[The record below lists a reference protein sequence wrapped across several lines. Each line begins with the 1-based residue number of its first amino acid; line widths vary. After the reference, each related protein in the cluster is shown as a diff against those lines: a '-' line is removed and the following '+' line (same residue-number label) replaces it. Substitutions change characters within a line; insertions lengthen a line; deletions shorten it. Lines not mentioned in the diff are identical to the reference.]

1 ENLSEMSNNASVPT
15 SASNTPIAID
25 DDESPLETN
34 SDPSLLPITSRHTS
48 AVWSDFKRKRVG
60 DVIKAE
66 CNHCSKLLAGGSKA
80 GTTHLKDH
88 IKICPKRVCQDLRQT
103 RMFGTKKNLN
113 DKNDTMT
120 LAPYEFH
127 QEDGRRD
134 LAEMIILHEY
144 PISMVEHIGFRKY
157 SKTLQPGFKVPSR
170 NTTRKDIM
178 KRYEL
183 EKENVAT
190 LLRKA
195 KGKIALTT
203 DMWTADNQRK
213 GYMAVTSHFI
223 DNTWKL
229 QSRIIRFLYV
239 PAPHTAEV
247 LADALKE
254 SIQSWNLDLR
264 LSSITVDNCS
274 TNDAMM
280 EILKGVF
287 PYGSLLLRGDFFH
300 MRCCAHILNL
310 IVQDGLSAVVSNG
323 VQRIRDS
330 VVFWTA
336 SDKRVQRF
344 EQVAKQIT
352 PECSRKLALDC
363 KTRWNSTYEMLS
375 IATSYKEVFVVL
387 SARNNLYKNPPTP
400 EDWEKVEKIC
410 EHLEVFSKTT
420 LSFSGTNYPT
430 ANLYFPKIC
439 ALRIAIS
446 GWLLSPHDYVRKMAD
461 IMLQKYNKYWAS
473 VNGLMGVATILDPR
487 YKMAL
492 IRFYFA
498 KNFDEHDFEI
508 EVSRISDLLRRL
520 VDEYGSKMGKTQGSS
535 NQQDFDLGSSSK
547 SNEETFMQEFA
558 EFLQQDKDSNCGEFK
573 DDEYAKLVGELEEGF
588 ETCDIDSGTSGLCT
602 E

>member
-1 ENLSEMSNNASVPT
+1 
-15 SASNTPIAID
+15 
-25 DDESPLETN
+25 
-34 SDPSLLPITSRHTS
+34 
-48 AVWSDFKRKRVG
+48 
-60 DVIKAE
+60 
-66 CNHCSKLLAGGSKA
+66 
-80 GTTHLKDH
+80 
-88 IKICPKRVCQDLRQT
+88 
-103 RMFGTKKNLN
+103 MFGTKKNLN

-157 SKTLQPGFKVPSR
+157 SKTLQPGFKVSSR

-183 EKENVAT
+183 EKDNVAT

-213 GYMAVTSHFI
+213 GYMAVFI
-223 DNTWKL
+223 C
-229 QSRIIRFLYV
+229 

-287 PYGSLLLRGDFFH
+287 PYGSLLLR
-300 MRCCAHILNL
+300 
-310 IVQDGLSAVVSNG
+310 DGLSAVVSNG

-344 EQVAKQIT
+344 EQVAKQI
-352 PECSRKLALDC
+352 A
-363 KTRWNSTYEMLS
+363 
-375 IATSYKEVFVVL
+375 
-387 SARNNLYKNPPTP
+387 
-400 EDWEKVEKIC
+400 
-410 EHLEVFSKTT
+410 H
-420 LSFSGTNYPT
+420 
-430 ANLYFPKIC
+430 
-439 ALRIAIS
+439 
-446 GWLLSPHDYVRKMAD
+446 
-461 IMLQKYNKYWAS
+461 
-473 VNGLMGVATILDPR
+473 PR

-498 KNFDEHDFEI
+498 KFFEEHDFEI
-508 EVSRISDLLRRL
+508 EVGRISDLLRRL

-535 NQQDFDLGSSSK
+535 SQQAFDLDSSSK

-558 EFLQQDKDSNCGEFK
+558 EFLQQDKDSNCGDFK
-573 DDEYAKLVGELEEGF
+573 DDKYAKLVGELEEGF

>member
-1 ENLSEMSNNASVPT
+1 MASKNENNASVPT

-25 DDESPLETN
+25 DDESPQETN
-34 SDPSLLPITSRHTS
+34 FDPSLLPITSRHTS

-88 IKICPKRVCQDLRQT
+88 IKICPKR
-103 RMFGTKKNLN
+103 
-113 DKNDTMT
+113 NDTMT
-120 LAPYEFH
+120 LAPYEFQ

-170 NTTRKDIM
+170 NTTRKYIM

-203 DMWTADNQRK
+203 NMWTTDNQRK
-213 GYMAVTSHFI
+213 GYMAVNSHFI

-229 QSRIIRFLYV
+229 QIRIIRFLYV

-254 SIQSWNLDLR
+254 SIQSWNLYLR
-264 LSSITVDNCS
+264 LSSITVDN
-274 TNDAMM
+274 
-280 EILKGVF
+280 
-287 PYGSLLLRGDFFH
+287 Y
-300 MRCCAHILNL
+300 
-310 IVQDGLSAVVSNG
+310 GLSVLVSNG

-336 SDKRVQRF
+336 FDKRVQ
-344 EQVAKQIT
+344 
-352 PECSRKLALDC
+352 
-363 KTRWNSTYEMLS
+363 
-375 IATSYKEVFVVL
+375 SYKEVFVVL
-387 SARNNLYKNPPTP
+387 IAHNNVYKNPPTP

-420 LSFSGTNYPT
+420 LNCSGTNYPT
-430 ANLYFPKIC
+430 TNLYFPKIC

-498 KNFDEHDFEI
+498 KFFDEHDFEI
-508 EVSRISDLLRRL
+508 EVGRISDLLRRL

-535 NQQDFDLGSSSK
+535 SQQAFDLGSSSK
-547 SNEETFMQEFA
+547 SIEETFMQEFA
-558 EFLQQDKDSNCGEFK
+558 EFLQQDKNSNCGEFK

>member
-1 ENLSEMSNNASVPT
+1 MTSKNENNASVPT
-15 SASNTPIAID
+15 SASNTPIALD
-25 DDESPLETN
+25 DDDIPLETN

-134 LAEMIILHEY
+134 LAEMIILHE
-144 PISMVEHIGFRKY
+144 
-157 SKTLQPGFKVPSR
+157 
-170 NTTRKDIM
+170 KDIM

-183 EKENVAT
+183 EKDNVAT

-264 LSSITVDNCS
+264 LSSITVDN
-274 TNDAMM
+274 
-280 EILKGVF
+280 
-287 PYGSLLLRGDFFH
+287 Y
-300 MRCCAHILNL
+300 
-310 IVQDGLSAVVSNG
+310 GLSVVVSNG

-344 EQVAKQIT
+344 EQVAKQIA

-410 EHLEVFSKTT
+410 EHLEVFSITT
-420 LSFSGTNYPT
+420 LNFSGTNYPT
-430 ANLYFPKIC
+430 ANLYFPRIC

-498 KNFDEHDFEI
+498 KIFEEHDFEI
-508 EVSRISDLLRRL
+508 EVGRISDLLRRL

-535 NQQDFDLGSSSK
+535 NQQAFDLDSSSK

-558 EFLQQDKDSNCGEFK
+558 EFLQQDKDSNCGDFK
-573 DDEYAKLVGELEEGF
+573 DDKYAKLVGELEEGF

>member
-1 ENLSEMSNNASVPT
+1 
-15 SASNTPIAID
+15 SNTPIALD
-25 DDESPLETN
+25 DDDIPLETN

-88 IKICPKRVCQDLRQT
+88 IKICPERVCQDLRQT

-157 SKTLQPGFKVPSR
+157 SKTLQPGFKVSSR

-183 EKENVAT
+183 EKDNVAT

-213 GYMAVTSHFI
+213 GNMAVTSHFI

-264 LSSITVDNCS
+264 
-274 TNDAMM
+274 
-280 EILKGVF
+280 
-287 PYGSLLLRGDFFH
+287 
-300 MRCCAHILNL
+300 
-310 IVQDGLSAVVSNG
+310 
-323 VQRIRDS
+323 DS

-344 EQVAKQIT
+344 EQVAKQIA

-387 SARNNLYKNPPTP
+387 SA
-400 EDWEKVEKIC
+400 
-410 EHLEVFSKTT
+410 H
-420 LSFSGTNYPT
+420 
-430 ANLYFPKIC
+430 
-439 ALRIAIS
+439 
-446 GWLLSPHDYVRKMAD
+446 
-461 IMLQKYNKYWAS
+461 
-473 VNGLMGVATILDPR
+473 
-487 YKMAL
+487 
-492 IRFYFA
+492 
-498 KNFDEHDFEI
+498 
-508 EVSRISDLLRRL
+508 
-520 VDEYGSKMGKTQGSS
+520 
-535 NQQDFDLGSSSK
+535 
-547 SNEETFMQEFA
+547 
-558 EFLQQDKDSNCGEFK
+558 CGDFK
-573 DDEYAKLVGELEEGF
+573 DDKYAKLVGELEEGF

>member
-1 ENLSEMSNNASVPT
+1 MRISMVKVVDERLPFLNS
-15 SASNTPIAID
+15 SNTPIALD
-25 DDESPLETN
+25 DDDIPLETN

-88 IKICPKRVCQDLRQT
+88 IKICPERVCQDLRQT

-157 SKTLQPGFKVPSR
+157 SKTLQPGFKVSSR

-183 EKENVAT
+183 EKDNVAT

-213 GYMAVTSHFI
+213 GNMAVTSHFI

-287 PYGSLLLRGDFFH
+287 PYDSLLLR
-300 MRCCAHILNL
+300 
-310 IVQDGLSAVVSNG
+310 DGLSAVVSNG

-344 EQVAKQIT
+344 EQVAKQIA

-387 SARNNLYKNPPTP
+387 SA
-400 EDWEKVEKIC
+400 
-410 EHLEVFSKTT
+410 H
-420 LSFSGTNYPT
+420 
-430 ANLYFPKIC
+430 
-439 ALRIAIS
+439 
-446 GWLLSPHDYVRKMAD
+446 
-461 IMLQKYNKYWAS
+461 
-473 VNGLMGVATILDPR
+473 PR

-498 KNFDEHDFEI
+498 KNFEEHDFEI
-508 EVSRISDLLRRL
+508 EVGRISDLLRRL

-535 NQQDFDLGSSSK
+535 SQQAFDLDSSSK

-558 EFLQQDKDSNCGEFK
+558 EFLQQDKDSNCGDFK
-573 DDEYAKLVGELEEGF
+573 DDKYAKLVGELEEGF

>member
-1 ENLSEMSNNASVPT
+1 MVDMPIDVCGNVTLRFWNGVCFEVDNNVMGKKCGKGLYEKKFNGLFYLVLEMNFTSGLRPDSPIPYNLLFSDISEIDDEAYDPSGDDLLIDNEDDFFKDVDCDKYELEEEVDEELEAANNLVNNNSDNDDEELVIARQRVRPCNSHLDHLLKNLKKDDAKKRLVGDDNVVGNGRMASKNENNASVRT
-15 SASNTPIAID
+15 SASNTPIALD
-25 DDESPLETN
+25 DDESPVETD
-34 SDPSLLPITSRHTS
+34 SDPYVLPITSRHTS

-60 DVIKAE
+60 DVVKAE
-66 CNHCSKLLAGGSKA
+66 CNHCSKLFAGGSKA
-80 GTTHLKDH
+80 GTTHLKH
-88 IKICPKRVCQDLRQT
+88 HLKICPKRACQDLRQT
-103 RMFGTKKNLN
+103 RMLDTKKNLN

-144 PISMVEHIGFRKY
+144 PISMVEHMGFRKY

-254 SIQSWNLDLR
+254 RIQSWNLDLR

-280 EILKGVF
+280 EILKG
-287 PYGSLLLRGDFFH
+287 DFFH

-310 IVQDGLSAVVSNG
+310 IIQDGLSVVVSNG

-344 EQVAKQIT
+344 EQVAKQMA

-375 IATSYKEVFVVL
+375 IAISYKEVFVVL
-387 SARNNLYKNPPTP
+387 SA
-400 EDWEKVEKIC
+400 
-410 EHLEVFSKTT
+410 H
-420 LSFSGTNYPT
+420 
-430 ANLYFPKIC
+430 
-439 ALRIAIS
+439 
-446 GWLLSPHDYVRKMAD
+446 
-461 IMLQKYNKYWAS
+461 
-473 VNGLMGVATILDPR
+473 
-487 YKMAL
+487 
-492 IRFYFA
+492 
-498 KNFDEHDFEI
+498 
-508 EVSRISDLLRRL
+508 
-520 VDEYGSKMGKTQGSS
+520 
-535 NQQDFDLGSSSK
+535 
-547 SNEETFMQEFA
+547 
-558 EFLQQDKDSNCGEFK
+558 CGEFK

-588 ETCDIDSGTSGLCT
+588 ETWDIDSGTSGVCT

>member
-1 ENLSEMSNNASVPT
+1 MASKNENNASVPT
-15 SASNTPIAID
+15 SASNTPIALD
-25 DDESPLETN
+25 DDESPVETN
-34 SDPSLLPITSRHTS
+34 SDPSVLPITIRHTS
-48 AVWSDFKRKRVG
+48 TMWSDFKRKRVG
-60 DVIKAE
+60 DVVKAE

-88 IKICPKRVCQDLRQT
+88 LKICPKR
-103 RMFGTKKNLN
+103 
-113 DKNDTMT
+113 T

-144 PISMVEHIGFRKY
+144 PISMVEHMGFRKY
-157 SKTLQPGFKVPSR
+157 SKTLQPGFKVSSR

-190 LLRKA
+190 LLRKT
-195 KGKIALTT
+195 KGKISLTT

-213 GYMAVTSHFI
+213 GYMAVFI
-223 DNTWKL
+223 CPRP
-229 QSRIIRFLYV
+229 SYYRGS
-239 PAPHTAEV
+239 
-247 LADALKE
+247 ADALKE

-287 PYGSLLLRGDFFH
+287 PYGSLLLRG
-300 MRCCAHILNL
+300 
-310 IVQDGLSAVVSNG
+310 
-323 VQRIRDS
+323 
-330 VVFWTA
+330 
-336 SDKRVQRF
+336 
-344 EQVAKQIT
+344 
-352 PECSRKLALDC
+352 
-363 KTRWNSTYEMLS
+363 
-375 IATSYKEVFVVL
+375 
-387 SARNNLYKNPPTP
+387 
-400 EDWEKVEKIC
+400 
-410 EHLEVFSKTT
+410 
-420 LSFSGTNYPT
+420 TNYPT

-461 IMLQKYNKYWAS
+461 IMLHKYNKYWAS

-498 KNFDEHDFEI
+498 KFFDEHDFEI
-508 EVSRISDLLRRL
+508 EVGRISDLLRRL
-520 VDEYGSKMGKTQGSS
+520 VDEYGSKIGKTQGSS
-535 NQQDFDLGSSSK
+535 SQQPFDLGSSSK
-547 SNEETFMQEFA
+547 ANEETFMQEFA
-558 EFLQQDKDSNCGEFK
+558 EFLQQDKDPNCGEFK

-588 ETCDIDSGTSGLCT
+588 ETWDIDSGTSGVCT